1 MKVKIIAGLIF
12 VFAIQTISAQI
23 KTLNYNMIQVVEKGN
38 LTDLIPQK
46 TRITIDNTKRTV
58 SIKDSEL
65 LKPYVFTID
74 SKSRCDNFGKFGE
87 SVSCFLRSREGKLY
101 IFSYNKNRLEIMN
114 LAGDGTRYINIKP

>member
-1 MKVKIIAGLIF
+1 MKVKIMASLIS
-12 VFAIQTISAQI
+12 VFAVQTISAQI

-38 LTDLIPQK
+38 LTDFIPQK
-46 TRITIDNTKRTV
+46 ARITIDNIKKTV
-58 SIKDSEL
+58 NIKDSEL
-65 LKPYVFTID
+65 LKPYVFNIEP
-74 SKSRCDNFGKFGE
+74 KSSCDNFGKFGE

>member
-1 MKVKIIAGLIF
+1 MKIKIIAGLILISA
-12 VFAIQTISAQI
+12 VQTISAQI

-46 TRITIDNTKRTV
+46 AKITIDNIKKTV

-65 LKPYVFTID
+65 LKPYIFKID
-74 SKSRCDNFGKFGE
+74 PKSRCDNFGKFGE
-87 SVSCFLRSREGKLY
+87 SVSCFLRSREDKLY

-114 LAGDGTRYINIKP
+114 LAGDGTRYINIK

>member
-1 MKVKIIAGLIF
+1 MKKIQLLPLAVLLF
-12 VFAIQTISAQI
+12 YTLSCENPRPKF
-23 KTLNYNMIQVVEKGN
+23 KTG
-38 LTDLIPQK
+38 
-46 TRITIDNTKRTV
+46 DNPH

-65 LKPYVFTID
+65 LKSYVFTID

-101 IFSYNKNRLEIMN
+101 FFSYNKNRLEIMN